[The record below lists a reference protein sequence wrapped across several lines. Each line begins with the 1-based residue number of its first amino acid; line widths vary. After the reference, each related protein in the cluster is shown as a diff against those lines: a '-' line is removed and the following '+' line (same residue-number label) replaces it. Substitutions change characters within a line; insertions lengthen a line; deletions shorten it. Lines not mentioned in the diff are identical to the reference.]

1 MLFELTIEEVVSET
15 FIIEAN
21 THEEAVNIAK
31 EQYDK
36 GELVLNPGNL
46 LSKKLA
52 ITNDENAD
60 SIEWI
65 DF

>member
-1 MLFELTIEEVVSET
+1 MSET

-52 ITNDENAD
+52 ITNNKKVDG
-60 SIEWI
+60 IEWI

>member
-1 MLFELTIEEVVSET
+1 MSET